1 MDKATGLGKTQI
13 LEEIRISDLQYTLP
27 IQDHNNNNSNS
38 TNMRRLISVFLEN
51 SWHLLLS
58 GSHFMLESIVYSFP
72 RIKLIIYYIW
82 LISLHSSAHILYQFL
97 IFFYFS
103 FFYSKFCSK
112 LYLCTSCL
120 LLIVGAHIN
129 FTIILKLESTSM
141 MQRF

>member
-1 MDKATGLGKTQI
+1 MTDTHRGDIRVYSSPGETRFQVRLPIIYKDGLKEKVLVMDKATGLGKTQI

-82 LISLHSSAHILYQFL
+82 LISLHSSAHILY
-97 IFFYFS
+97 
-103 FFYSKFCSK
+103 
-112 LYLCTSCL
+112 
-120 LLIVGAHIN
+120 
-129 FTIILKLESTSM
+129 
-141 MQRF
+141 